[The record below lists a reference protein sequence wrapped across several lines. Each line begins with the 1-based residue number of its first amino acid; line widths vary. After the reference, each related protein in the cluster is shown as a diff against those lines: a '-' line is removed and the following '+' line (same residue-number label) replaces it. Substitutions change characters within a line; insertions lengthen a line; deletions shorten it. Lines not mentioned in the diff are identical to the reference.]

1 MKNRFDIQKDLVFSD
16 LPAKFH
22 AWERSNSFKNEA
34 SSTLIDAFFAIF
46 DHFEWTS
53 TQKVQKSKMSKESKK
68 SKKLKKLKKFWS
80 GAKSPDVTV
89 LHFSGA

>member
-34 SSTLIDAFFAIF
+34 SSTLIDAFFLQFLTIF
-46 DHFEWTS
+46 NEPVLEKS
-53 TQKVQKSKMSKESKK
+53 RSQKCQKSQRSRRSQR
-68 SKKLKKLKKFWS
+68 S
-80 GAKSPDVTV
+80 
-89 LHFSGA
+89 

>member
-1 MKNRFDIQKDLVFSD
+1 MKNRFDIQKDMVYPD

-22 AWERSNSFKNEA
+22 DWERSNSFKNED
-34 SSTLIDAFFAIF
+34 SSTSIDAFFAIF

-53 TQKVQKSKMSKESKK
+53 TQRVQKSKKSKK